1 MANYDRGWDNTP
13 TTPKAKQRV
22 KELLEH
28 FNKPQQSKDYE
39 KAIAE
44 AKDKDELIGVIIAFS
59 QDTTLPW
66 ATFRKY
72 YRQAHLR
79 MLTEFKEE

>member
-1 MANYDRGWDNTP
+1 MFVYQRQEANSI
-13 TTPKAKQRV
+13 
-22 KELLEH
+22 
-28 FNKPQQSKDYE
+28 NKMDYE
-39 KAIAE
+39 KAITE
-44 AKDKDELIGVIIAFS
+44 AKDKGELIGVIIVFS
-59 QDTTLPW
+59 QDTSLPW

>member
-1 MANYDRGWDNTP
+1 M
-13 TTPKAKQRV
+13 
-22 KELLEH
+22 
-28 FNKPQQSKDYE
+28 NKKDYE
-39 KAIAE
+39 KAISE
-44 AKDKDELIGVIIAFS
+44 AKDKRELIGIIIAFS

-66 ATFRKY
+66 VTFRKY